1 MYNARA
7 VSRAGQSRFDTISF
21 KHHHKWRAGSLL
33 LLLALA

>member
-7 VSRAGQSRFDTISF
+7 VSRAGQSRFDNIV